1 MLKAIQNNPFRVL
14 GVYANSPKR
23 DIVSNKGRM
32 SAFLNVGREVTFPLD
47 LQGILP
53 TIQRD
58 ADIVTN
64 ADSELSLPAGQLKHG
79 QFWFVRTT
87 PIDDIA
93 FNHLLNGNIDNA
105 IEMWGKRQC
114 MSSLQNRVVVYQ
126 IKEEYRQA
134 ISCAQKL
141 YDSYSDELV
150 TTIAGDTYTCT
161 SDDLIHH
168 FIDKLLEEKAVDP
181 MLLFEI
187 ISHLD
192 WVTYLKGKLV
202 EPLIQQIESAINEAE
217 KLRKKGE
224 ALICYQAG
232 VNLMNQMK
240 TPLKSLGELI
250 PATDLKYQIVADK
263 LAICI
268 LQCGIDYFNKIE
280 NDDNAPQKALTL
292 QSYAHEISIGS
303 MAKERCKENVEILR
317 KIGKEYVVRNEISR
331 LTTQIKNLRGK
342 EHSFSSFGLKG
353 FSSRNVS
360 DIDQLVDWCIPDL
373 DTMRRVLG
381 NSNPLYV
388 TFSSAIVSS
397 AVNALVEIVN
407 TQQTL
412 AMGDNNKLKSV
423 ISEAIALMG
432 KIGRLDMDTK
442 TKNYYNGNNSTL
454 SSIHSKLNPSGCYI
468 ATMAYGDY
476 NHPQVLIL
484 RHFRDSYLE
493 KREWGRI
500 FIKYYYHYSPKLV
513 EKLKNHVHINRI
525 IRKGLDCFIKLIK

>member
-32 SAFLNVGREVTFPLD
+32 SAFLNVGREVSFPLD

-53 TIQRD
+53 TIQRN
-58 ADIVTN
+58 ADIVAN

-79 QFWFVRTT
+79 QFWFVKTT

-93 FNHLLNGNIDNA
+93 FNHLLNGNIDTA
-105 IEMWGKRQC
+105 IGMWEKRQC
-114 MSSLQNRVVVYQ
+114 MSSLQNRIVAYL
-126 IKEEYRQA
+126 IREEYQQA
-134 ISCAQKL
+134 ISCAQDL

-150 TTIAGDTYTCT
+150 ATIAGDTCTCT
-161 SDDLIHH
+161 SDDLIHY
-168 FIDKLLEEKAVDP
+168 FIDKLLEEKVVDS
-181 MLLFEI
+181 MNLFDI
-187 ISHLD
+187 INHLD

-202 EPLIQQIESAINEAE
+202 GPLIQQIESAVNEAE

-232 VNLMNQMK
+232 VNLMNQTK
-240 TPLKSLGELI
+240 TSLRSLVGLI
-250 PATDLKYQIVADK
+250 PTTDLKYQIVADK

-268 LQCGIDYFNKIE
+268 LQCSIDYFNKID
-280 NDDNAPQKALTL
+280 NDDNAPQKALAL
-292 QSYAHEISIGS
+292 QSYAYEISAGA
-303 MAKERCKENVEILR
+303 MAKERCKENVDILK
-317 KIGKEYVVRNEISR
+317 KIGKEYVVRNQMSR
-331 LTTQIKNLRGK
+331 LKTQIENLRGK
-342 EHSFSSFGLKG
+342 EHSFGSFGLKG

-360 DIDQLVDWCIPDL
+360 EIDQLVDWCIPDL

-381 NSNPLYV
+381 NTNPLYV
-388 TFSSAIVSS
+388 SFSSAVASS

-407 TQQTL
+407 TQQSL
-412 AMGDNNKLKSV
+412 AYGDNNKLRSV
-423 ISEAIALMG
+423 ISEAIPLMG

-442 TKNYYNGNNSTL
+442 TRNYYNGNNSTL
-454 SSIHSKLNPSGCYI
+454 NSIHSKLNPSGCYI

-484 RHFRDSYLE
+484 RNFRDSYLE